1 MFHVTDNIGH
11 YTAPTPTTNAIAPS
25 HPLLLFSPLIPI
37 NHQSNIQFMLFHC
50 QCIAVHC
57 CALLCIE
64 EAKTN
69 IDLNIDLT
77 INKINRSHHSS

>member
-1 MFHVTDNIGH
+1 MTLD
-11 YTAPTPTTNAIAPS
+11 TTQPPPLPPM
-25 HPLLLFSPLIPI
+25 PLLHPTLSSSPSALSTI

-64 EAKTN
+64 EAKQNT
-69 IDLNIDLT
+69 DLT
-77 INKINRSHHSS
+77 IKEKIVSHHSS